1 MTEAIKN
8 GKVLFADEKA
18 GARQRQEGRFR
29 WDCRIPRPK
38 APQATPQV
46 GLRLLKPH
54 PSAPSTPKLSGKAFH
69 EASKRVS
76 AIERK
81 LAKLEE
87 QKADLEQQ
95 MAAHDPSD
103 YEGLGKLN
111 DQLQAVTDESEE
123 LELEWMELSEQLE

>member
-1 MTEAIKN
+1 MTEPSRTARIRLRTKRQ
-8 GKVLFADEKA
+8 VPAKA
-18 GARQRQEGRFR
+18 RRAVPLGLPV
-29 WDCRIPRPK
+29 PRPEGT
-38 APQATPQV
+38 AGNSASGSATAETAS
-46 GLRLLKPH
+46 
-54 PSAPSTPKLSGKAFH
+54 SAPSTPKLSGKAFH

>member
-1 MTEAIKN
+1 MPA
-8 GKVLFADEKA
+8 KA
-18 GARQRQEGRFR
+18 RRAV
-29 WDCRIPRPK
+29 P
-38 APQATPQV
+38 
-46 GLRLLKPH
+46 L
-54 PSAPSTPKLSGKAFH
+54 LSGKAFH

-81 LAKLEE
+81 LAKLED

-111 DQLQAVTDESEE
+111 DQLQAVADESES
-123 LELEWMELSEQLE
+123 LEMEWMELSEQLE

>member
-1 MTEAIKN
+1 MRTRRQVPA
-8 GKVLFADEKA
+8 KA
-18 GARQRQEGRFR
+18 KRAVPLELPV
-29 WDCRIPRPK
+29 PRPK
-38 APQATPQV
+38 ALQELRKWVCDCRNRIFRAFYAESFPQ
-46 GLRLLKPH
+46 G
-54 PSAPSTPKLSGKAFH
+54 FH

-76 AIERK
+76 AIDRK

-111 DQLQAVTDESEE
+111 DQLSSRHRRVRRT
-123 LELEWMELSEQLE
+123 

>member
-1 MTEAIKN
+1 MRTRRQGA
-8 GKVLFADEKA
+8 GK
-18 GARQRQEGRFR
+18 ARRAVPLGLPV
-29 WDCRIPRPK
+29 PRPK

-54 PSAPSTPKLSGKAFH
+54 LPRFYAETFRQGLSRS
-69 EASKRVS
+69 SKRVS

>member
-8 GKVLFADEKA
+8 GKNPFADEKA
-18 GARQRQEGRFR
+18 GAGKGKKGGSAGTAGSTTEGTAGNSASGSATAETACFR
-29 WDCRIPRPK
+29 AFYAELPARPF
-38 APQATPQV
+38 T
-46 GLRLLKPH
+46 
-54 PSAPSTPKLSGKAFH
+54 T
-69 EASKRVS
+69 SKRVS

>member
-8 GKVLFADEKA
+8 GKDPFTNEKMGADKGKKGGSA
-18 GARQRQEGRFR
+18 GAGATEGT
-29 WDCRIPRPK
+29 
-38 APQATPQV
+38 AGNSASGSATAEAAS
-46 GLRLLKPH
+46 
-54 PSAPSTPKLSGKAFH
+54 SAPSTPKLSGKAFH

-111 DQLQAVTDESEE
+111 EQLQAVTDESEE

>member
-1 MTEAIKN
+1 M
-8 GKVLFADEKA
+8 VS
-18 GARQRQEGRFR
+18 
-29 WDCRIPRPK
+29 PS
-38 APQATPQV
+38 V
-46 GLRLLKPH
+46 SLR
-54 PSAPSTPKLSGKAFH
+54 STAPSSEGANNGEDSTSKLTGKAFH
-69 EASKRVS
+69 EASKRVA

-87 QKADLEQQ
+87 QKADLEAQ

>member
-8 GKVLFADEKA
+8 GKNPFADEKA
-18 GARQRQEGRFR
+18 GAGKGKRGGSAGLPV
-29 WDCRIPRPK
+29 PRPK

-54 PSAPSTPKLSGKAFH
+54 LPRLLRRNFPARLSRS
-69 EASKRVS
+69 SKRVS